1 MDTRLSLSV
10 RQLLILFL
18 ITVLVV
24 LVLTILVFLIGQR
37 SAIDLIAQTS
47 PTQIYTPT
55 MPPLPKAVTATPAVR
70 SSERYIITEGQINQM
85 VGETSDIGSPVDIQS
100 VRISNGHVSMQG
112 EINYESYQGD
122 LVVSGVPRLID
133 SQIKFTLDEVTVDDV
148 LVPRFLYPVV
158 EEQINLYFQ
167 GLLSGYDIE
176 SIEVQEGQIVAVV
189 TPW

>member
-10 RQLLILFL
+10 RQLLVLFL

-24 LVLTILVFLIGQR
+24 LVLTILIFLVGQR
-37 SAIDLIAQTS
+37 SAIDLIAKSS
-47 PTQIYTPT
+47 PTQTYTPT

-70 SSERYIITEGQINQM
+70 SSERYIITEEQINQM
-85 VGETSDIGSPVDIQS
+85 VAETSDPGSPVDIQS
-100 VRISNGHVSMQG
+100 VRISSGYVSMEG

-122 LVVSGVPRLID
+122 LVVSGIPLLTD
-133 SQIKFTLDEVTVDDV
+133 SQVKFTLDEITVDGV

-158 EEQINLYFQ
+158 EEQINLYFE
-167 GLLSGYDIE
+167 GLLRGYNIE

-189 TPW
+189 IPW